1 LGESPYPRKA
11 LAHCLRL
18 SYLRVRES
26 IRELVREFVM
36 QVLKVRFQ
44 GLSKVAVNASA
55 RTSFLRGFFHRCG
68 LLSLLIALNLLGA
81 AVVRANTVTNVAE
94 TIEAQLCPLLDSLTE
109 ASVSV
114 AQSSRTTGS
123 TQLGLTIGL
132 ADGLV
137 AAMQSPD
144 MTVALG
150 NKSKTLQ
157 NGLSRFQNQ
166 LLKAESAVGNSNV
179 TDEAALKAMLS
190 AVAVGQ
196 DLKAVLRT
204 LPSSDTVLLLSEDRS
219 DTMVLHYSG
228 DTVCFHVN
236 AVNAVSDPSCGPAN
250 VSVVPVGGDPTDVV
264 VMGPPDSSSANDF
277 CLTMGPDAGTLQIT
291 VSTCNQTNSLL
302 LYNYGVPRKNG
313 PELAAP
319 ADLTFN
325 TIDLAW
331 SYTAKGAAGFKVER
345 SPSLLGPWTPVGITN
360 STTTYADTG
369 LSGSTVYY
377 YRLRAY
383 NKKGYSRYSN
393 DASKK
398 TSAKT
403 DNIPPSVPSGV
414 SALAGSSSQIT
425 ISWGTSTDTGG
436 SGMNG
441 YRLYTNGVQ
450 FATTTTTSYSLT
462 NLAASTQ
469 YCVTVA
475 AYDKA
480 ANVSAQS
487 SQACVTT
494 LAAPPLAPSGLAAVG
509 ASDTQ
514 INLSWKASNNADGFV
529 IETAPTASGPWTGIA
544 TVGPNVITYTQMGL
558 SSLSTYYFHVYAYNS
573 LGNSPYS
580 NIASGTTLTQAD
592 TIAPSIPSGLTASA
606 ISSNRVNLSW
616 VGSTDSGGSGLAGY
630 TVYLN
635 GTQVATVATASY
647 MVTGLSPN
655 TSYCF
660 TVSASDNA
668 GNVSAPSGQAC
679 ATTLGTVPV
688 APSGLVALAIS
699 SSQINLTWQ
708 DNSNNES
715 GFIVQRASSSS
726 GPWTQIGLV
735 GANVTSCAHTG
746 LTASTTYYYRVCAF
760 NTSGNSAFAA
770 VTSATTPALPDTS
783 APSIP
788 SGVTATATST
798 SQVSVSWSASTD
810 TGGSGL
816 AGYQVYRN
824 GTLVTTTTATSDTD
838 SGLSANTSYC
848 YTIVAYDNAGN
859 SSSASS
865 EICATTPASA
875 SANPAAPSNLTTTAV
890 DPTDI
895 TLNWQDNSNNELGF
909 QIQRAISSDGPW
921 SVVGS
926 VGSNVTTYTDTGL
939 DPSTTYYYEVDAFN

>member
-1 LGESPYPRKA
+1 
-11 LAHCLRL
+11 
-18 SYLRVRES
+18 
-26 IRELVREFVM
+26 M
-36 QVLKVRFQ
+36 QVSKVCLP
-44 GLSKVAVNASA
+44 GLSKPDVNASV
-55 RTSFLRGFFHRCG
+55 RTSFLRNFFHRCG
-68 LLSLLIALNLLGA
+68 LLSLLVLLNLLGA
-81 AVVRANTVTNVAE
+81 GVVRASTVTNVAG

-109 ASVSV
+109 ASINV

-123 TQLGLTIGL
+123 TQLGLTIGM

-137 AAMQSPD
+137 AAVQSPD
-144 MTVALG
+144 MVSALG
-150 NKSKTLQ
+150 NKNSPLQ
-157 NGLSRFQNQ
+157 NKLSHFQNQ
-166 LLKAESAVGNSNV
+166 LQRAKSAVDNSNIN
-179 TDEAALKAMLS
+179 DGAALRTTLN

-196 DLKAVLRT
+196 DLKALLRT
-204 LPSSDTVLLLSEDRS
+204 LTGSSSVLLLSEDRS

-236 AVNAVSDPSCGPAN
+236 IPNSASDPSCGPAS
-250 VSVVPVGGDPTDVV
+250 VSVEPVGGDSTDVV
-264 VMGPPDSSSANDF
+264 VMGPPDSTGANDF
-277 CLTMGPDAGTLQIT
+277 CLTMGPDAGTLQVT
-291 VSTCNQTNSLL
+291 VSTCNQTNSML

-319 ADLTFN
+319 ADLNAPTNTFN

-345 SPSLLGPWTPVGITN
+345 SPTPNGPWAPVGVTN

-403 DNIPPSVPSGV
+403 DTTPPSIPSGV
-414 SALAGSSSQIT
+414 SALAGASGQIT
-425 ISWGTSTDTGG
+425 ISWSASTDTGG
-436 SGMNG
+436 SGMSG
-441 YRLYTNGVQ
+441 YRVYTNGVQ
-450 FATTTTTSYSLT
+450 VATTTTTSFSLT

-475 AYDKA
+475 AYDKS

-487 SQACVTT
+487 SPSCVTT
-494 LAAPPLAPSGLAAVG
+494 LATPPLAPSGLMAVG
-509 ASDTQ
+509 ASDAQ
-514 INLSWKASNNADGFV
+514 INLSWQPSANADGFV
-529 IETAPTASGPWTGIA
+529 VETAPTANGPWTGIA
-544 TVGPNVITYTQMGL
+544 TVGPTVTTYAQMSL
-558 SSLSTYYFHVYAYNS
+558 SSSSTYYFHVYAYNS

-580 NIASGTTLTQAD
+580 NVATGTTLAAPD

-606 ISSNRVNLSW
+606 ISSNRVNLTW
-616 VGSTDSGGSGLAGY
+616 VGSTDTGGSGLAGY
-630 TVYLN
+630 QVYVN
-635 GTQVATVATASY
+635 GTQIATVTTASY
-647 MVTGLSPN
+647 TATGLSPS

-660 TVSASDNA
+660 TISASDNA
-668 GNVSAPSGQAC
+668 GNVSTQSGQAC
-679 ATTLGTVPV
+679 ATTLGTVPT
-688 APSGLVALAIS
+688 APSGLVALAVS

-708 DNSNNES
+708 DNSSNES

-746 LTASTTYYYRVCAF
+746 LTASTTYFYRVCAY
-760 NTSGNSAFAA
+760 NSSGNSAFSA
-770 VTSATTPALPDTS
+770 VTSATTPALADTT

-788 SGVTATATST
+788 SGVVATATST
-798 SQVSVSWSASTD
+798 SQVSVTWSVSTD
-810 TGGSGL
+810 SGGSGL

-824 GTLVTTTTATSDTD
+824 GTLLNTTTVNSYTD
-838 SGLSANTSYC
+838 NGLLANTSYC

-859 SSSASS
+859 SSAASS
-865 EICATTPASA
+865 ESCATTPSP
-875 SANPAAPSNLTTTAV
+875 SSGNPAAPSNLTTTAV

-895 TLNWQDNSNNELGF
+895 ALNWQDNSNNELGF
-909 QIQRAISSDGPW
+909 QIQRATSSNGPW
-921 SVVGS
+921 SVVGT
-926 VGSNVTTYTDTGL
+926 VGPNVTTYTDTGL
-939 DPSTTYYYEVDAFN
+939 DPSTTYYYEVDAYN

>member
-1 LGESPYPRKA
+1 
-11 LAHCLRL
+11 
-18 SYLRVRES
+18 
-26 IRELVREFVM
+26 M
-36 QVLKVRFQ
+36 QVSKVRFQ

-55 RTSFLRGFFHRCG
+55 RRSFLRGFFHRYG
-68 LLSLLIALNLLGA
+68 LLSLLIALNILGA
-81 AVVRANTVTNVAE
+81 GVVRASTVTNAAGTV
-94 TIEAQLCPLLDSLTE
+94 EAQLCPLLDSLTQ
-109 ASVSV
+109 ASIDV

-132 ADGLV
+132 VDGLV
-137 AAMQSPD
+137 AAVQSPA

-150 NKSKTLQ
+150 NKGNPLQ
-157 NGLSRFQNQ
+157 NKLSRFQNQ
-166 LLKAESAVGNSNV
+166 LLKAKSEVDNSSV
-179 TDEAALKAMLS
+179 TDEAALKAMLR

-196 DLKAVLRT
+196 ELKALLRT
-204 LPSSDTVLLLSEDRS
+204 LPSSDTVVLLSEART

-236 AVNAVSDPSCGPAN
+236 ILGAASDPSCGSVN
-250 VSVVPVGGDPTDVV
+250 VSVNPVGGDPTDVV
-264 VMGPPDSSSANDF
+264 VMGPPDLSNAKDF
-277 CLTMGPDAGTLQIT
+277 CLTMGPDAGTLQVT
-291 VSTCNQTNSLL
+291 VSTCSQTNSLL
-302 LYNYGVPRKNG
+302 LYNYGVPRRSG

-319 ADLTFN
+319 ADLNAPANTFN

-331 SYTAKGAAGFKVER
+331 SYTAKGADGFKVER
-345 SPSLLGPWTPVGITN
+345 SPTSTGPWAPVGVTN

-369 LSGSTVYY
+369 LSGSTIYY

-414 SALAGSSSQIT
+414 NVLAGTSSQIT
-425 ISWGTSTDTGG
+425 ISWSGSTDTGG
-436 SGMNG
+436 SGMSG

-450 FATTTTTSYSLT
+450 FATTTATSYSMT

-494 LAAPPLAPSGLAAVG
+494 LDAPPLAPSGLVAAG

-514 INLSWKASNNADGFV
+514 INLSWQTSATADGFV
-529 IETAPTASGPWTGIA
+529 VETAPSANGPWTGIA
-544 TVGPNVITYTQMGL
+544 TVGPNVTTYMQMGL

-580 NIASGTTLTQAD
+580 NIASGTTLAAPD

-616 VGSTDSGGSGLAGY
+616 VGATDSGGSGLAGY

-635 GTQVATVATASY
+635 GTQVATVTTASY
-647 MVTGLSPN
+647 MATGLAPN

-660 TVSASDNA
+660 TVAASDNA
-668 GNVSAPSGQAC
+668 GNVSTPSGQVC

-708 DNSNNES
+708 DNSSNES

-726 GPWTQIGLV
+726 GPWTQIGLM

-746 LTASTTYYYRVCAF
+746 LTAATTYFYRVCAY
-760 NTSGNSAFAA
+760 NTSGNSAFSA
-770 VTSATTPALPDTS
+770 VTSATTQALPDTT

-788 SGVTATATST
+788 SGITATATST
-798 SQVSVSWSASTD
+798 SQVSVSWGASTE

-824 GTLVTTTTATSDTD
+824 GTVVTTTTATSYTD

-848 YTIVAYDNAGN
+848 YTIVASDNAGN
-859 SSSASS
+859 NSSASS
-865 EICATTPASA
+865 ETCATTPSPS
-875 SANPAAPSNLTTTAV
+875 SANPAAPSNLATTAV
-890 DPTDI
+890 DSTDS
-895 TLNWQDNSNNELGF
+895 TLDWQDNSNNELGF
-909 QIQRAISSDGPW
+909 QIQRATSSNGPW

-926 VGSNVTTYTDTGL
+926 VGANVTTYTDTGL